1 MPEPNVDLDEA
12 EAFIR
17 HVLNKQRARDY
28 DPKRCAR
35 KLWTIGTC
43 TLVTFLQALAILIA
57 QNFRCAVTANELA
70 FTHDQLNTMRCV
82 TGSAVPTALLN
93 LL

>member
-35 KLWTIGTC
+35 KLWTIGTF

-57 QNFRCAVTANELA
+57 QNAERSNYIYIYIHIVTA
-70 FTHDQLNTMRCV
+70 
-82 TGSAVPTALLN
+82 
-93 LL
+93 